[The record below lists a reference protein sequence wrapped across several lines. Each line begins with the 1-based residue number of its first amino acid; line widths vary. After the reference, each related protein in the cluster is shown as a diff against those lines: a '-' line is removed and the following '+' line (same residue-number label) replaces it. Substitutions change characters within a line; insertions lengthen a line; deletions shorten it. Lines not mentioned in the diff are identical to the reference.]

1 MIKLAIKKTLV
12 LKMKV
17 LKLSIMSRNLKSD
30 KINLQLVWY

>member
-30 KINLQLVWY
+30 KINLQLVWH